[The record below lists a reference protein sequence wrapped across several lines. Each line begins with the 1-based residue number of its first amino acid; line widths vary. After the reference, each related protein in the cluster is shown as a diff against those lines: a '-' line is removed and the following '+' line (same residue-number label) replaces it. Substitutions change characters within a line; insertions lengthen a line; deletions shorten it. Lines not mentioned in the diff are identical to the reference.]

1 MTFFRIGLSG
11 KEAMPM
17 SKLFKNRPVNQPDEI
32 EPYHKIN
39 MKQPHDLADPSKD
52 KQRYPGIASQTYK
65 EVKAASDDKPV
76 VLANEIMSSPVDVLP
91 PSASIAVALTIFH
104 DKGFRHLPVV
114 SPERGLVGILSDRDV
129 LRYMSGITST
139 YNKTTAHDATGMVSA
154 LMTSNVLSATSDTDV
169 RYIARLFVENRIGA
183 MPVVLEN
190 GNLTGIITRS
200 NILDAVM
207 RHFNMVLWA

>member
-39 MKQPHDLADPSKD
+39 MKQPHDLADPSRD
-52 KQRYPGIASQTYK
+52 KLRYTGIASQTYK
-65 EVKAASDDKPV
+65 EVKAASDNKPA

-91 PSASIAVALTIFH
+91 PSASIAVALAIFH

-114 SPERGLVGILSDRDV
+114 SPEQGLVGILSDRDV

-139 YNKTTAHDATGMVSA
+139 YNKTIAHDITGKVSD

-183 MPVVLEN
+183 MPVVQEN
-190 GNLTGIITRS
+190 GNLSGIITRS

-207 RHFNMVLWA
+207 RHFNMAVWV

>member
-17 SKLFKNRPVNQPDEI
+17 SKLFKNRPVNQPDKI
-32 EPYHKIN
+32 DPYHKIN

-52 KQRYPGIASQTYK
+52 KQRYTGIASQTYK
-65 EVKAASDDKPV
+65 EVKAASDNKPV
-76 VLANEIMSSPVDVLP
+76 VLANEIMSSPVEVLS
-91 PSASIAVALTIFH
+91 PSSSIATALTIFH
-104 DKGFRHLPVV
+104 DKGFRHLPVI
-114 SPERGLVGILSDRDV
+114 SSGHGLVGILSDRDV

-139 YNKTTAHDATGMVSA
+139 YNKTIAHDTTGKVSD

-183 MPVVLEN
+183 MPVVQEN
-190 GNLTGIITRS
+190 GNLAGIITRS

-207 RHFNMVLWA
+207 RHFNMALWA

>member
-17 SKLFKNRPVNQPDEI
+17 SKLFKNRPVNQPDKI

-52 KQRYPGIASQTYK
+52 KQRYTGIASQTYK
-65 EVKAASDDKPV
+65 EVKAASNDNQI
-76 VLANEIMSSPVDVLP
+76 VLANEIMSSPVEVLS
-91 PSASIAVALTIFH
+91 PSASIAEALAIFH
-104 DKGFRHLPVV
+104 NKGFRHLPIV
-114 SPERGLVGILSDRDV
+114 SPEQGLIGILSDRDV
-129 LRYMSGITST
+129 LRYMSGVTST
-139 YNKTTAHDATGMVSA
+139 YNKTVTHDTTGKVTELMV
-154 LMTSNVLSATSDTDV
+154 SNVLSASSDTDV

-183 MPVVLEN
+183 IPVVLEN
-190 GNLTGIITRS
+190 GDLAGIITRS

-207 RHFNMVLWA
+207 RHFNMALWA